1 MTERWDKDMSV
12 KKEKN
17 GMAERRREDLAE
29 SPGKNPAERPDEK
42 AEFSEIRGKLR
53 DAFPPIGELDDRA
66 ELRRDLWPE
75 MLRRLE
81 QSRGLSWREVALRE
95 VPWFDWALLAV
106 SAAALVFF
114 PALIP
119 ALLYH
124 L

>member
-1 MTERWDKDMSV
+1 MKKADNDAVKDGPS
-12 KKEKN
+12 
-17 GMAERRREDLAE
+17 A
-29 SPGKNPAERPDEK
+29 
-42 AEFSEIRGKLR
+42 AEFADIREELR
-53 DAFPPIGELDDRA
+53 DAVPPVAELGQGT

-81 QSRGLSWREVALRE
+81 RPPVR
-95 VPWFDWALLAV
+95 VPWFDWALLAFT
-106 SAAALVFF
+106 AAALIFF

>member
-1 MTERWDKDMSV
+1 M
-12 KKEKN
+12 KEPEQN
-17 GMAERRREDLAE
+17 MREE
-29 SPGKNPAERPDEK
+29 
-42 AEFSEIRGKLR
+42 EFSDMRKQLGDAVPPLR
-53 DAFPPIGELDDRA
+53 ET
-66 ELRRDLWPE
+66 ELRRDLWPD

-81 QSRGLSWREVALRE
+81 QPAVR

-106 SAAALVFF
+106 SAAAAIFF

>member
-1 MTERWDKDMSV
+1 MTERWDKDMSA
-12 KKEKN
+12 KEYKN
-17 GMAERRREDLAE
+17 GMAKGRREASAE
-29 SPGKNPAERPDEK
+29 HAAQNPAERPDEK

-106 SAAALVFF
+106 SGAAVLFF